1 MSKNKWSGIS
11 LAATSAVMIGLTP
24 VFGKQAIQA
33 GLPPLAVVAA
43 RTTGAALLILLL
55 VLVVNRR
62 YLYIYPVGLGGC
74 FLAGSINGI
83 GSLLFYSSLA
93 RIDASLA
100 QLLFSFYPIF
110 VALVLYF
117 DGLRYRPVTLLRL
130 GLSLP
135 AVYLLLQASTQ
146 NIDWLGVSFALC
158 AGLLYALHIPINQR
172 VLYEVP
178 APTVTLYTLLAM
190 TAVVVPAYLLLSP
203 HVPISAVSSAA
214 WTPLLSLTVATFLS
228 RITLFAGVKSIGGLQ
243 TALIGLS
250 ELLVTVALGILWLG
264 ETLTTA
270 QWIGAGLL
278 FCLLTLAGFEEPITH
293 QPRGHGWL
301 HWLLPPLPS
310 AHKPATPPDHEQS

>member
-1 MSKNKWSGIS
+1 MSKSKWSGIT

-24 VFGKQAIQA
+24 VFGKQAILA

-55 VLVVNRR
+55 VLIVNRR
-62 YLYIYPVGLGGC
+62 FLYIYPVGLSGC
-74 FLAGSINGI
+74 ILAGSLNGI

-100 QLLFSFYPIF
+100 QLLFSFYPVF

-117 DGLRYRPVTLLRL
+117 DGLRYRPITLLRL
-130 GLSLP
+130 ALSIP
-135 AVYLLLQASTQ
+135 AVYLLLQVNTDGF
-146 NIDWLGVSFALC
+146 DWIGASFALG
-158 AGLLYALHIPINQR
+158 AGVLYALHIPINQR

-190 TAVVVPAYLLLSP
+190 TAIVVPAYLLLSP
-203 HVPISAVSSAA
+203 RVSFGAMTAAA

-264 ETLTTA
+264 EQLTPM
-270 QWIGAGLL
+270 QWIGAGIL
-278 FCLLTLAGFEEPITH
+278 FCLLTLAGFENSTSP
-293 QPRGHGWL
+293 QPRSHGWL
-301 HWLLPPLPS
+301 HWLLPPLPGAHS
-310 AHKPATPPDHEQS
+310 ASPPHDDEPS